1 MPETIVDLRHRVI
14 DPDGTEFYVSVAGEQ
29 RSDREWEGW
38 LEFVPLDESDVLLTP
53 TETTQSSR
61 AALQHWAETLTGTY
75 VQGAFPRAVAATGDA
90 TRVRVVARRAMPSAA
105 AAATI
110 DVPDP
115 FQLLR
120 DRPETMATRLDALP
134 RATLLNIIAASD
146 LNPAGESLASLNDRQ
161 LVTFIVTAADAQLRI
176 GRRQV

>member
-1 MPETIVDLRHRVI
+1 MLK
-14 DPDGTEFYVSVAGEQ
+14 
-29 RSDREWEGW
+29 
-38 LEFVPLDESDVLLTP
+38 
-53 TETTQSSR
+53 
-61 AALQHWAETLTGTY
+61 
-75 VQGAFPRAVAATGDA
+75 
-90 TRVRVVARRAMPSAA
+90 RR

-120 DRPETMATRLDALP
+120 DRPETMTTRLGALP